1 MADCVLNFKTYAAQ
15 HSAPQKRFDVNKSL
29 LSGSGGKEM
38 NEQNLLLNRITVSR
52 RVRRNESIIIALP
65 LGSQKVFYILK
76 LKFLINEAGND
87 GSLLLSMRKLVSSA
101 NSLKI

>member
-1 MADCVLNFKTYAAQ
+1 ML
-15 HSAPQKRFDVNKSL
+15 HSFPFTRNGLGVNKNL
-29 LSGSGGKEM
+29 LCRSGALET
-38 NEQNLLLNRITVSR
+38 NEQNLLLNSITVSR
-52 RVRRNESIIIALP
+52 RVRRNKSIIIALP
-65 LGSQKVFYILK
+65 PGSQKVFYILK